1 MKTIAKDDMGKE
13 IKDVPGLPIKSGDAW
28 TINLSARADKA
39 PQNRT
44 LIAGFGR
51 CTQGTDGGA
60 RYLAKWQ
67 SGLHFW
73 SDNRDATS
81 HAPFDVGPWQMLTA
95 TYDGHVV
102 RLYKDGKQVGE
113 HETLLADD
121 QNVVNIAPIDPWEK
135 ERRFSGEIRDFTIW
149 DQALG
154 ADAIATLAE
163 KDGGKSTPTEAGD
176 KEHKPR

>member
-1 MKTIAKDDMGKE
+1 
-13 IKDVPGLPIKSGDAW
+13 
-28 TINLSARADKA
+28 
-39 PQNRT
+39 
-44 LIAGFGR
+44 
-51 CTQGTDGGA
+51 
-60 RYLAKWQ
+60 
-67 SGLHFW
+67 
-73 SDNRDATS
+73 
-81 HAPFDVGPWQMLTA
+81 
-95 TYDGHVV
+95 V
-102 RLYKDGKQVGE
+102 RLYTDGKQVGE